1 MGQKEKSAKNAG
13 YIKKNVPTSKQSDK
27 TQYHQR
33 ATNYGL
39 KRRQDT
45 GYFIEPITVTVP
57 FVESGETEKNASSNI
72 CDGQDKYNH
81 NSWFLSFNLLIGS
94 DITCFVTT
102 YTITKFKNSDAKCCR
117 NQQNNFTLYFK
128 VLYMEAQ
135 NYLKDISD
143 IKNMMNRSSRFLS
156 LSGLSGV
163 LAGVYALIGA
173 YLGYEIIYAT
183 NEVSLDGYRTIFLT
197 DVKIFQI
204 IMIALSVIALSMITG
219 AALSYYKAKKQ
230 GESMWDSTS
239 KRLLVNFLIPLITGG
254 LLIVILIE
262 KEAYVLI
269 APLTLIFYGLACVN
283 ASKYTLGYIRYLGI
297 TLLILGLLS
306 AYFLG
311 YGLIFWALGFGVC
324 HIIYG
329 GIMHFKYDRM
339 K

>member
-1 MGQKEKSAKNAG
+1 MK
-13 YIKKNVPTSKQSDK
+13 
-27 TQYHQR
+27 
-33 ATNYGL
+33 
-39 KRRQDT
+39 
-45 GYFIEPITVTVP
+45 
-57 FVESGETEKNASSNI
+57 
-72 CDGQDKYNH
+72 
-81 NSWFLSFNLLIGS
+81 
-94 DITCFVTT
+94 
-102 YTITKFKNSDAKCCR
+102 
-117 NQQNNFTLYFK
+117 
-128 VLYMEAQ
+128 AQ

-143 IKNMMNRSSRFLS
+143 IKDIMNRSSRFLS

-173 YLGYEIIYAT
+173 YIGYRIIYAS
-183 NEVSLDGYRTIFLT
+183 NELSLEGYRTIFLT

-204 IMIALSVIALSMITG
+204 FAIAAIVILLSFLTG
-219 AALSYYKAKKQ
+219 VALSYYKAKKQ

-239 KRLLVNFLIPLITGG
+239 KRLLINFMIPLVTGG
-254 LLIVILIE
+254 LLILILIQ
-262 KEAYVLI
+262 KEVYILI
-269 APLTLIFYGLACVN
+269 APLTLLFYGLACVN

-306 AYFLG
+306 SYFLG